1 MTSNLESRGEM
12 LRPIETPS
20 LRKELHGLLETQLN
34 DRRSAWDMQP
44 DGSYI
49 QRRPRGGHRSRPT
62 QEILIESTRLKVER
76 AKRLRK
82 VKPRAYARR
91 GPR

>member
-1 MTSNLESRGEM
+1 
-12 LRPIETPS
+12 
-20 LRKELHGLLETQLN
+20 
-34 DRRSAWDMQP
+34 MQP

-49 QRRPRGGHRSRPT
+49 QRRPRGGHRPRPT
-62 QEILIESTRLKVER
+62 QEILIEAARLKSER

-82 VKPRAYARR
+82 AKPRAYARR